1 MMTLSFERPAL
12 VSDLPPLKE
21 IISDNE
27 NGFLFKTEN
36 VNDLTNRLN
45 SILSDKGLMEQVRSK
60 GTELINTKY
69 DWTEIGKQTKQAYQS
84 V

>member
-1 MMTLSFERPAL
+1 MMTLSYERPAL

-36 VNDLTNRLN
+36 VSDLTTKLN
-45 SILSDKGLMEQVRSK
+45 SILSDKGLMEEVRVK
-60 GTELINTKY
+60 GTELVNTKY
-69 DWTEIGKQTKQAYQS
+69 DWSVIGRQTKQAYQS
-84 V
+84 L